1 MTAPRGEPEPES
13 QPATDPTGPLPATTS
28 GGPVSVRCQGCGH
41 PLGTLR
47 STGTGRGWE
56 ADWTGARAVHAG
68 LVRPASTAAPGS
80 WARPAGSPSNASTA
94 TASGREATP
103 ISKTCPAGLSMVRST
118 WGRSLIAA
126 GDRPDGM
133 PGRPARLY

>member
-56 ADWTGARAVHAG
+56 ADWTGARAVHGALSGTAG
-68 LVRPASTAAPGS
+68 PACLNGRTGEYASLFVLNDPLNC
-80 WARPAGSPSNASTA
+80 AGRDVLCNDTGNRYRKQNC
-94 TASGREATP
+94 T
-103 ISKTCPAGLSMVRST
+103 K
-118 WGRSLIAA
+118 
-126 GDRPDGM
+126 
-133 PGRPARLY
+133 

>member
-28 GGPVSVRCQGCGH
+28 GGPVAVRCQGCGH

-56 ADWTGARAVHAG
+56 ADWTGARAVHGALSGTAG
-68 LVRPASTAAPGS
+68 PACLNGRTGVVGETGWITVECQHCHRIWQGGDTYLQDLPGG
-80 WARPAGSPSNASTA
+80 A
-94 TASGREATP
+94 
-103 ISKTCPAGLSMVRST
+103 V
-118 WGRSLIAA
+118 
-126 GDRPDGM
+126 DGAVHLGQG
-133 PGRPARLY
+133 PHRGG